1 MATQIVDN
9 GATIQIVNDGN
20 VVLVT
25 KQQIKTIDTIRNNIV
40 RLDIGGGPL
49 HNIFLRADEVNSP
62 EGLNNNVGLRDYING
77 LLVRIDNGGGSG
89 SATEANQ
96 LEQIRLM
103 NTLIEKVTELAAA
116 FRTGGGSNGIRKPL
130 RIDESNA
137 GVIYYGYAPLN
148 SNTSDAV
155 WAIER
160 ATIDKDIIIYD
171 WADNNENYDNV
182 WDDRNILNYNRAIR

>member
-9 GATIQIVNDGN
+9 GATIQIINNDN
-20 VVLVT
+20 VILVT

-77 LLVRIDNGGGSG
+77 LLVRGDNGGGG
-89 SATEANQ
+89 ATEANQ
-96 LEQIRLM
+96 QEEIRLL
-103 NTLIEKVTELAAA
+103 NTLIQKVTELAAA
-116 FRTGGGSNGIRKPL
+116 LRSGGGNSVRKPL

-148 SNTSDAV
+148 SNTGDAV

-182 WDDRNILNYNRAIR
+182 WDDRNILNYNRIVR

>member
-1 MATQIVDN
+1 MATQIIDN

-25 KQQIKTIDTIRNNIV
+25 KHQIKTIDTIRNNIV
-40 RLDIGGGPL
+40 RLDFGGGPL

-62 EGLNNNVGLRDYING
+62 EGLNNIGLRDFING
-77 LLVRIDNGGGSG
+77 LLVRNENGGG
-89 SATEANQ
+89 ATESNQ
-96 LEQIRLM
+96 QEEIRLL
-103 NTLIEKVTELAAA
+103 NSLVEKVMELATTI
-116 FRTGGGSNGIRKPL
+116 RNSGGTNGIRKPL

-148 SNTSDAV
+148 SRTSDAV

-182 WDDRNILNYNRAIR
+182 WDDRGVLNYNRPIR

>member
-1 MATQIVDN
+1 MATQIIDN

-77 LLVRIDNGGGSG
+77 LLVGRVNGGG
-89 SATEANQ
+89 ATEANQ
-96 LEQIRLM
+96 QEEIRLL
-103 NTLIEKVTELAAA
+103 NSLIEKVTELATAI
-116 FRTGGGSNGIRKPL
+116 RSGGGTNGTRKPL

-148 SNTSDAV
+148 SNTTDAV

-182 WDDRNILNYNRAIR
+182 WDDRGVLNYKRPNR

>member
-1 MATQIVDN
+1 MATQIIDN

-25 KQQIKTIDTIRNNIV
+25 KHQIKTIDTISNNIV

-49 HNIFLRADEVNSP
+49 HNIFIRADEVNSP
-62 EGLNNNVGLRDYING
+62 EGLNNIGLRDFING
-77 LLVRIDNGGGSG
+77 LLVRNANGGG
-89 SATEANQ
+89 ATESNQ
-96 LEQIRLM
+96 QEEIRLL
-103 NTLIEKVTELAAA
+103 NSLVEKVMELGTTI
-116 FRTGGGSNGIRKPL
+116 RNSGGTNGIRKPL

-182 WDDRNILNYNRAIR
+182 WDDRGVLNYNRPIR